1 MDVATPW
8 RTADR
13 LTQALHTLRMR
24 GTFYCHAEL
33 TEPWALTMPAVAG
46 TVSFH
51 VLTAGACWL
60 RLDGQEPVELRAGEL
75 ALVPH
80 GRGHDL
86 LSAPDARH
94 PRRVDRLPQ
103 HYLADHYSVLHH
115 GGGGRPAR
123 LICGV
128 VGFDEPAARELLR
141 ALPPLLRAGSET
153 SAVRDTVRLM
163 ADELARPRPGG
174 EAVATRLADI
184 LVVQAVRG
192 WLEHDP
198 SAREGWLRALD
209 DEQVG
214 RVLEAVHAQ
223 PGRRWTLELLAR
235 TAAMS
240 RSSFA
245 ARFTALVGEPPMAYV
260 TRWRMRLA
268 EGRLTEDG
276 TTVAA
281 LATELGYQSEAAF
294 SRAFTRTVGRTP
306 GAVRRAAGP

>member
-1 MDVATPW
+1 MDEASPW
-8 RTADR
+8 RTHDR

-33 TEPWALTMPAVAG
+33 TGPWALEMPAVPG
-46 TVSFH
+46 TLSFH

-60 RLDGQEPVELRAGEL
+60 RLDGTEPVELRAGEL

-80 GRGHDL
+80 ARGHDL
-86 LSAPDARH
+86 LSTPDAS
-94 PRRVDRLPQ
+94 PARRVDRLPQ
-103 HYLADHYSVLHH
+103 DYLTDHYSVLRH
-115 GGGGRPAR
+115 GGGGPSTQ

-128 VGFDEPAARELLR
+128 VGFEEPAARELLR
-141 ALPPLLRAGSET
+141 ALPPLLRAGSDG
-153 SAVRDTVRLM
+153 AVRDTVRLM
-163 ADELARPRPGG
+163 ADELVRPRPGG

-198 SAREGWLRALD
+198 AARQGWLLALD
-209 DEQVG
+209 DDRLG
-214 RVLEAVHAQ
+214 RALEAVHAQ
-223 PGRRWTLELLAR
+223 PGRRWTLDLLAR
-235 TAAMS
+235 TATMS

-268 EGRLTEDG
+268 ESRLAEGT

-281 LATELGYQSEAAF
+281 LAAELGYQSEAAF

-306 GAVRRAAGP
+306 GAVRRAGRLR